1 MIIMQHLRKY
11 NYILSIGVDYMKII
25 ELDGKC
31 IKKHSHDYLKEKF
44 SFPDYYGKNLDAL
57 YDCLTDIGVETEIHL
72 KNSSLVSLDM
82 IDTFFDASVVNKYLT
97 FECDD

>member
-1 MIIMQHLRKY
+1 
-11 NYILSIGVDYMKII
+11 MKII

-31 IKKHSHDYLKEKF
+31 IKKHSRDYLKEKF

-57 YDCLTDIGVETEIHL
+57 YDCLTDIWVETEIHL

-82 IDTFFDASVVNKYLT
+82 IDTFFDASVVNKFPT